1 MQPPVT
7 RAARAHQGPPSLSRH
22 AVDTARFAAP
32 LAIAQLSQMAMGV
45 TDTILLGSLGPD
57 ALAAGGLGANLFFVV
72 VTLLQG
78 VLTSVSVSVAHARG
92 ANADHRVPGIYWTGF
107 VLSLLLAVPAF
118 VLLSYAEPI
127 LLAFH
132 EPATLAKNV
141 GEYCAVLRWG
151 TPGSLIGVG
160 MMRAFLPAIGAARR
174 LLWISIGGVFV
185 NGFLN
190 YGLIH
195 GAYGLPREGFL
206 GSAAATTITVW
217 GIAIALVAV
226 LHLRPRYRHFVA
238 RARPRLPL
246 MGELFSI
253 GWPVAITYGVESTLF
268 LATGMMVGLLGEA
281 PLAAHQIALNVA
293 SVAFMVPLAIGQA
306 ANVRVGYWVGAGVP
320 VAARHAGFVAL
331 ALGVGFMMCSGL
343 VLIAVPRA
351 IVGLY
356 LHLDDPANAHTV
368 ALAASLLGVAAVF
381 QIVDG
386 MQTVG
391 SGCLRGLKDTRIP
404 MLAAAFGY
412 WGVGFPTGYV
422 LAFHFELG
430 AKGLWWGLAAGLAS
444 VAVLMTLRFHRIS
457 RRFIETGITPR
468 PDDAGAASAAPHGH
482 V

>member
-1 MQPPVT
+1 MQPPFT
-7 RAARAHQGPPSLSRH
+7 RATRTHQPPPSFSRH
-22 AVDTARFAAP
+22 AVDTARLAAP

-92 ANADHRVPGIYWTGF
+92 ANAEDRVPRIYWTGF

-118 VLLSYAEPI
+118 ALLSYAEQI

-132 EPATLAKNV
+132 EPALLAKNV

-174 LLWISIGGVFV
+174 LLWVSIGGVFV

-206 GSAAATTITVW
+206 GSAMATTITVW
-217 GIAIALVAV
+217 LTALALVAF
-226 LHLRPRYRHFVA
+226 LHLRPRYRHFVV
-238 RARPRLPL
+238 RSRPHWPL
-246 MGELFSI
+246 MGELFGI

-281 PLAAHQIALNVA
+281 SLAAHQIALNVA

-306 ANVRVGYWVGAGVP
+306 ANVRVGYWIGAGVP
-320 VAARHAGFVAL
+320 VAARHAGFVAI

-343 VLIAVPRA
+343 VLITVPHA

-356 LHLDDPANAHTV
+356 LHLDDPANARTV
-368 ALAASLLGVAAVF
+368 SLAASLLGVAAVF

-391 SGCLRGLKDTRIP
+391 SGCLRGLKDTRVP

-422 LAFHFELG
+422 LAFYFELG
-430 AKGLWWGLAAGLAS
+430 ARGLWWGLAAGLAS
-444 VAVLMTLRFHRIS
+444 VAMLMTFRFHRIS
-457 RRFIETGITPR
+457 RRVVLG
-468 PDDAGAASAAPHGH
+468 S
-482 V
+482 

>member
-1 MQPPVT
+1 MQPGFT
-7 RAARAHQGPPSLSRH
+7 RAASPPPTLSRH
-22 AVDTARFAAP
+22 AVDTARLAAP

-78 VLTSVSVSVAHARG
+78 VLTSVSVSVSHARG
-92 ANADHRVPGIYWTGF
+92 ANAEHRVPHIYWTG
-107 VLSLLLAVPAF
+107 LLLSVLLSVPAF

-127 LLAFH
+127 LLAFN

-151 TPGSLIGVG
+151 TPGSLIGIG

-174 LLWISIGGVFV
+174 LLWVSIGGVFI

-195 GAYGLPREGFL
+195 GAYGLPKYGFL

-217 GIAIALVAV
+217 LTAFALVAF
-226 LHLRPRYRHFVA
+226 LHLRPRYRHFVVA
-238 RARPRLPL
+238 ARPRLPL
-246 MGELFSI
+246 MGELFGI

-306 ANVRVGYWVGAGVP
+306 ANVRVGYWIGAGVP
-320 VAARHAGFVAL
+320 VAARHAGFVAI
-331 ALGVGFMMCSGL
+331 ALGVAFMMLSGL
-343 VLIAVPRA
+343 VLIVAPHA

-356 LHLDDPANAHTV
+356 LHLDDPANAQTI
-368 ALAASLLGVAAVF
+368 ALATSLLGVAAVF

-391 SGCLRGLKDTRIP
+391 SGCLRGLKDTRVP

-412 WGVGFPTGYV
+412 WGIGFPTGYV
-422 LAFHFELG
+422 LAFHFEAG
-430 AKGLWWGLAAGLAS
+430 TKGLWWGLAAGLAS
-444 VAVLMTLRFHRIS
+444 VAALMTLRFHRMS
-457 RRFIETGITPR
+457 RRIVERGVAQGSIA
-468 PDDAGAASAAPHGH
+468 PDTAAARRNA
-482 V
+482 

>member
-1 MQPPVT
+1 MQPQIT

-22 AVDTARFAAP
+22 AIDTARLAAP

-92 ANADHRVPGIYWTGF
+92 ANADERVPGIYWTGL
-107 VLSLLLAVPAF
+107 VLSVLLAVPAF

-132 EPATLAKNV
+132 EPATLARNV

-174 LLWISIGGVFV
+174 LLWVSIGGVFV

-195 GAYGLPREGFL
+195 GAWGLPREGFL
-206 GSAAATTITVW
+206 GSAAATAITVW
-217 GIAIALVAV
+217 GIAIALVLL
-226 LHLRPRYRHFVA
+226 LHLRPRYKHFVI

-246 MGELFSI
+246 MGELFGI

-268 LATGMMVGLLGEA
+268 LATGMMVGLLGEG

-331 ALGVGFMMCSGL
+331 ALGVGFMVCSGL
-343 VLIAVPRA
+343 VLITVPRA

-412 WGVGFPTGYV
+412 WGVGFPTAYV

-430 AKGLWWGLAAGLAS
+430 PKGLWWGLAAGLAS
-444 VAVLMTLRFHRIS
+444 VAVLMTWRFHRIS
-457 RRFIETGITPR
+457 RRFIETGVAPA
-468 PDDAGAASAAPHGH
+468 PEDAAAANAAPHGH

>member
-1 MQPPVT
+1 
-7 RAARAHQGPPSLSRH
+7 
-22 AVDTARFAAP
+22 
-32 LAIAQLSQMAMGV
+32 
-45 TDTILLGSLGPD
+45 
-57 ALAAGGLGANLFFVV
+57 
-72 VTLLQG
+72 
-78 VLTSVSVSVAHARG
+78 
-92 ANADHRVPGIYWTGF
+92 
-107 VLSLLLAVPAF
+107 
-118 VLLSYAEPI
+118 
-127 LLAFH
+127 
-132 EPATLAKNV
+132 
-141 GEYCAVLRWG
+141 VLRWG

-174 LLWISIGGVFV
+174 LLWVSIGGVFI

-206 GSAAATTITVW
+206 GSAMATTITVW
-217 GIAIALVAV
+217 LTALALVAF
-226 LHLRPRYRHFVA
+226 LHLRPRYRHFVM
-238 RARPRLPL
+238 RARPHWPL
-246 MGELFSI
+246 MGELFGI

-281 PLAAHQIALNVA
+281 SLAAHQIALNVA

-306 ANVRVGYWVGAGVP
+306 ANVRVGYWIGAGVP

-331 ALGVGFMMCSGL
+331 ALGVGFMTCSGL
-343 VLIAVPRA
+343 VLITVPHA

-368 ALAASLLGVAAVF
+368 TLAASLLGVAAVF

-386 MQTVG
+386 AQTVG

-422 LAFHFELG
+422 LAFHFALG

-457 RRFIETGITPR
+457 RGFVLGMHEGGRGR
-468 PDDAGAASAAPHGH
+468 DGGASSSSSSRS